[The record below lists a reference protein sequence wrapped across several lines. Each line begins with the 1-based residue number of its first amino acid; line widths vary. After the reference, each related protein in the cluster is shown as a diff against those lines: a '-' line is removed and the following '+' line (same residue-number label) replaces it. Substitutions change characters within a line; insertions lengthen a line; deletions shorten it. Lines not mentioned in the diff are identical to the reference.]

1 MDVVVIGA
9 GASGMM
15 AAISAAMNNNRVT
28 LLERMDRVG
37 KKILATGNGRC
48 NLTNSSLKEK
58 PAEKYPLCDKAFVNA
73 IFEQFGYDNT
83 LDFFHK
89 LGIITKSRNE
99 LIYPYSDQASSVLD
113 ALRYKM
119 DELKINVKCNVRVS
133 SVKKDEKTGK
143 FKITADSFSTTAD
156 RVILST
162 GSKAQPKLGSDGSG
176 YDLAKGLNHTIAKVY
191 PGLTKVIAR
200 GDFYK
205 NAQGV
210 RMSGRLKLFDET
222 GFIYEESGEVQFTDY
237 GISGIVVMDISNR
250 LPLCKGKPY
259 IVMDL
264 LSEFTN
270 EELKK
275 ELSFRRKT
283 FKSYKSSELLMGI
296 VPKKLSEVILKL
308 SGIKLSDEL
317 KGISDFCIDKVV
329 ENLKSFRVD
338 IQGTKSYDEAQICLG
353 GVNLNEINS
362 NLESK
367 IVKGLYFCGEL
378 IDLHGDCGGYNLQLC
393 WSTGYIAGQ
402 LNG

>member
-1 MDVVVIGA
+1 
-9 GASGMM
+9 MM

-73 IFEQFGYDNT
+73 IFEQFGYDST

-176 YDLAKGLNHTIAKVY
+176 YDLARGLNHTIAKIY

-210 RMSGRLKLFDET
+210 RMSGRLKLFDEK